1 MSDNEITTRTADVS
15 TLTQEDYEMM
25 AALSRAAFAEYKK
38 EAGLNFRGVT
48 MTADMVRELAEKG
61 TFFVIVYKDGKAVA
75 YGSSRIVTNDQ
86 GHRILHGE
94 GLACH
99 PDYRRL
105 KLGWHIAQIKEAW
118 GREQGADYFLLDT
131 SCKAAKAIA
140 FHKRNGYKVWGYTH
154 HATTNYYSVIMR
166 KEARMHWGE
175 WERRKSILLSWIRA
189 HMCWDEAGN
198 PRYIGQKLLRGAG
211 KIRSLLRRRPAR
223 RA

>member
-1 MSDNEITTRTADVS
+1 MSDNEITTRKADVT

-25 AALSRAAFAEYKK
+25 AALSRAAFSEYQK
-38 EAGLNFRGVT
+38 ESGLKMRGVA
-48 MTADMVRELAEKG
+48 MTADMVRDLAEQG
-61 TFFVIVYKDGKAVA
+61 TFFAIVYKDGKAVA
-75 YGSSRIVTNDQ
+75 YGGCRIITNAL

-105 KLGWHIAQIKEAW
+105 RLGWHIAQIKEDW

-154 HATTNYYSVIMR
+154 HDTTNYYSVIMR
-166 KEARMHWGE
+166 KEAHMHWSE
-175 WERRKSILLSWIRA
+175 WERRRSVLTSWIKTHA
-189 HMCWDEAGN
+189 SWDEAGH
-198 PRYIGQKLLRGAG
+198 PRRLGRFLITT
-211 KIRSLLRRRPAR
+211 ICHLLRRS
-223 RA
+223 